1 MTIDND
7 AADNDNLAVENH
19 DENELDNDENELDNE
34 AVNANENRIANAN
47 EDSDDDD
54 DNRVANELPNDNLN
68 EDDDAILADEVNNQ
82 PLIEDVGID
91 DEGEANLDAEMDQ
104 RYGTRTGTYNLR
116 ARKPR
121 DYGHMHATLEETVM
135 TQHSMKRGLKEFG
148 DAGVDAVLKE
158 LQQLHDRKVL
168 EPRSAD
174 HLTGDEKHA
183 ALQYLMFL
191 KKKRNGI
198 IKGRGCAD
206 GRKQRS
212 YTPKEEASSPTVAI
226 EAVML
231 SCVMDAME
239 RRDVATVDI
248 PGAFM
253 QADMEDIVHMKL
265 EGKMAELLVR
275 IDPQL
280 YRKHVQVDRGRQVLY
295 VVLKKA
301 LYGTLKAALLFWK
314 RLSSQLS
321 KWGFTSNPYDSCV
334 MNKTINGKQCT
345 ILWHVDDLKISHVDP
360 EVVTEVI
367 ELLEK
372 EFGKEA
378 PLTKTRGHVH
388 EYLGMTIDFSSIG
401 KVRLSMIGYI
411 DEMLE
416 AIPELTSNQGEC
428 ATPASDHLFTV
439 NADAEK
445 LNTDDANMFHH
456 NTAKLLF
463 LCKRARPDIQ
473 TAVAFL
479 CTRVQQPDVDDYKKL
494 GRVMRYL
501 RDTMNMPLTL
511 EADKLNVLKW
521 WVDASYAVHPDMRS
535 HTGGAMSLGKGVVFG
550 TSTRQKL
557 NTKSSTEAELVGV
570 NDVMP
575 QALWTRYFIEA
586 QGYTVSDNVIFQDNQ
601 SAILLEKNGR
611 ASSSKRT
618 RHINVRYFFVADR
631 IAQGEVSVEYCPTKE
646 MLADFFTKPLQGALF
661 KTFRNQIMNHNPL
674 AESDQDY
681 RSVLEVVISEP
692 STDGG
697 WTTVERKAKR
707 TNSTNGISNVMKP
720 FMNGKAM
727 KTVKFSNTGTHMEM
741 RMRDNGM
748 SDRDKNRR
756 CDAIAGLITG

>member
-1 MTIDND
+1 M
-7 AADNDNLAVENH
+7 ADD
-19 DENELDNDENELDNE
+19 
-34 AVNANENRIANAN
+34 
-47 EDSDDDD
+47 
-54 DNRVANELPNDNLN
+54 
-68 EDDDAILADEVNNQ
+68 VNNQ
-82 PLIEDVGID
+82 PIID
-91 DEGEANLDAEMDQ
+91 GEPEEEEENANLDAEMDQ
-104 RYGTRTGTYNLR
+104 RYGIRTHAHNLR

-121 DYGHMHATLEETVM
+121 DYSHMHATLEETVM

-148 DAGVDAVLKE
+148 DAGVEAVLKE

-168 EPRSAD
+168 EPKNAN
-174 HLTGDEKHA
+174 HLTDDERRA

-191 KKKRNGI
+191 KKKRNGT

-206 GRKQRS
+206 GRKQRAHTS
-212 YTPKEEASSPTVAI
+212 KEEASSPTVAI

-231 SCVMDAME
+231 SCVIDAME

-280 YRKHVQVDRGRQVLY
+280 YRKHIQLERGKQVLY
-295 VVLKKA
+295 VELKKA

-321 KWGFTSNPYDSCV
+321 KWGFAHNPYDSCV
-334 MNKTINGKQCT
+334 MNKVINGKQCT

-360 EVVTEVI
+360 EVVTEMI
-367 ELLEK
+367 ELLEG

-388 EYLGMTIDFSSIG
+388 EYLGMTIDFSAMG
-401 KVRLSMIGYI
+401 KVKISMIGYI
-411 DEMLE
+411 NDMLE
-416 AIPELTSNQGEC
+416 AVPELINKEGEC

-439 NADAEK
+439 SPDAKKLDSNDAD
-445 LNTDDANMFHH
+445 MFHH

-479 CTRVQQPDVDDYKKL
+479 CTRVQQPDTDDYKKL
-494 GRVMRYL
+494 ARVMRYL
-501 RDTMNMPLTL
+501 RNTADMPLTL
-511 EADKLNVLKW
+511 EADELYVLKW

-575 QALWTRYFIEA
+575 QALWTRYFLEA
-586 QGYTVSDNVIFQDNQ
+586 QGYRVTDNVIFQDNQ

-618 RHINVRYFFVADR
+618 RHINIRYFFVADR

-646 MLADFFTKPLQGALF
+646 MLADFFTKPLQGSLF
-661 KTFRNQIMNHNPL
+661 KTFRNQIMNYNPV
-674 AESDQDY
+674 ADSGQDY
-681 RSVLEVVISEP
+681 RSVLSLVESEP
-692 STDGG
+692 RTDDG
-697 WTTVERKAKR
+697 WTKVERKTKR
-707 TNSTNGISNVMKP
+707 SKNTNGLLDSRKPSTNEVQSKMVRFDNTETHKKMRIGDNGISDPGTIMKR
-720 FMNGKAM
+720 KW
-727 KTVKFSNTGTHMEM
+727 
-741 RMRDNGM
+741 
-748 SDRDKNRR
+748 
-756 CDAIAGLITG
+756 IARPEK